1 MNIIILAAGQGKRL
15 RPLTDDKPKCL
26 VKYNNKPIINYIVD
40 SIENNNFD
48 KVILVDGYKKQILR
62 EHLKDRKYIFRSNK
76 RFDKTNMLHSLFCA
90 KEFFDDDLIISYSD
104 IIYKNNVLNLLVESK
119 NLIDVVVDKE
129 WRKLWEIRMENPLD
143 DAESLVI
150 ENNKIKEIGF
160 KSTNYNQ
167 IQGQYIGLIKFSKE
181 IVQKVLI
188 FYNSL
193 DPQKEYY
200 GQKLDNMYLTTFL
213 QLLIDNKF
221 EINPLIING
230 GWLEI
235 DSLMDLENYK
245 QKNIKF

>member
-1 MNIIILAAGQGKRL
+1 MKIIILAAGEGKRL

-26 VKYNNKPIINYIVD
+26 VKFNNRPIINYIVD
-40 SIENNNFD
+40 SIQYNNID
-48 KVILVDGYKKQILR
+48 KVILVDGYKKEILR
-62 EHLKDRKYIFRSNK
+62 EHLKERNYIFRSNNI
-76 RFDKTNMLHSLFCA
+76 FDKTNMLHSLFCA
-90 KEFFDDDLIISYSD
+90 KDFFDDDLIISYSD
-104 IIYKNNVLNLLVESK
+104 IIYENKVLKSLVESE

-129 WRKLWEIRMENPLD
+129 WKRLWEIRMENPLD

-160 KSTNYNQ
+160 KTIDFNQ

-181 IVQKVLI
+181 IVQEILK

-193 DPQKEYY
+193 DPHKEYY

-221 EINPLIING
+221 EINPLTING
-230 GWLEI
+230 GWIEI
-235 DSLMDLENYK
+235 DSLKDLENYK
-245 QKNIKF
+245 QKDIKF